1 MTTFGMEFGYVYTP
15 LIFERL
21 IMASA
26 ELYEEPREDVCRG
39 GTRALYFMKQYVT
52 SNGGEAQYD
61 DIP

>member
-1 MTTFGMEFGYVYTP
+1 MFGMEFGYVYTH

-26 ELYEEPREDVCRG
+26 ELYEEPHEDVCRG
-39 GTRALYFMKQYVT
+39 GTRALYFMKRYLA

-61 DIP
+61 VIP